1 MIEIENRQNIS
12 NSHINYVKIK
22 KNIIVRSIL
31 YWIALYLGEDKLLF
45 FVGYEKRNF
54 IK

>member
-12 NSHINYVKIK
+12 YSHINAP
-22 KNIIVRSIL
+22 KNEKSIIVISIL